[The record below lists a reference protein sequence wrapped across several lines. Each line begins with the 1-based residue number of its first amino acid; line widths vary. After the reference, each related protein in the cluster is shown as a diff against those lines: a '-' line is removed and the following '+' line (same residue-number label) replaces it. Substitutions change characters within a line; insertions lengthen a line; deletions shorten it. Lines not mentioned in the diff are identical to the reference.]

1 MNIRIY
7 AVITKMGKPSTRIW
21 KNIQPGSEYMFSF
34 LSFPNIYILW
44 LCRPNILN
52 FYALFWTT
60 WLASTEKQSWVGLSH
75 FWKTYTLYLF
85 AICDTDLRSPCH
97 IFGRLTRAEIRLRDQ
112 EERKYRCGRKIK
124 TQSDIFCKH
133 RQNRKG
139 DCFLPR
145 NQIKTSKIVTFP
157 KACQWRRS
165 KNENEH
171 LSDALSVPPS
181 MRGKSMYGVW
191 EEMMAVWKLDLH
203 TIIHALIQR
212 QEPINTKSFLSPTFT
227 HKHFW
232 HRNDLKILGDGVIFL
247 GFVWRRLLIYNQAA
261 AAAVLS
267 Q

>member
-1 MNIRIY
+1 MNIRMY
-7 AVITKMGKPSTRIW
+7 AVITKMGKPSTWIW

-139 DCFLPR
+139 DCFLPK
-145 NQIKTSKIVTFP
+145 NQIKTSKIVKVP
-157 KACQWRRS
+157 KACQCGEEVKMKMNICLMPWVCRRPCEGSQCMECGKRWWR
-165 KNENEH
+165 
-171 LSDALSVPPS
+171 
-181 MRGKSMYGVW
+181 YGSW
-191 EEMMAVWKLDLH
+191 IY
-203 TIIHALIQR
+203 TQ
-212 QEPINTKSFLSPTFT
+212 SYT
-227 HKHFW
+227 HWSNAK
-232 HRNDLKILGDGVIFL
+232 
-247 GFVWRRLLIYNQAA
+247 RR
-261 AAAVLS
+261 
-267 Q
+267 